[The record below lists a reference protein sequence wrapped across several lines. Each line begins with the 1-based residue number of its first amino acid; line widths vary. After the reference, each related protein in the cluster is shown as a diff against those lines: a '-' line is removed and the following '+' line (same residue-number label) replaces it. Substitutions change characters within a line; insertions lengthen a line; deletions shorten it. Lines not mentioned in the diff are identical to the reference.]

1 MLSSANSGK
10 YLSAEWA
17 CTRAE
22 GMADRTSITADER
35 TWTELADTDGTM
47 LEDSYKIDTVPI
59 DPLTEPKKDAIDI
72 RTNPKRGF

>member
-17 CTRAE
+17 RTRAE

-35 TWTELADTDGTM
+35 AWTELTDTDGTM
-47 LEDSYKIDTVPI
+47 LEDSYKIDTAPI
-59 DPLTEPKKDAIDI
+59 DPLTEPKTDAIDI